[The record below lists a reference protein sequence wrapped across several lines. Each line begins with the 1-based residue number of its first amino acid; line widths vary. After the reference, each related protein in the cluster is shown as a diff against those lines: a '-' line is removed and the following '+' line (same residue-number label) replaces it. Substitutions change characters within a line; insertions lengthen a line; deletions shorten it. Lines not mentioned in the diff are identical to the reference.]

1 MEELDKVA
9 SSSDRHP
16 AVTKG
21 QEDLAGVKSVQIKR
35 NFKKNSEEEYVVT
48 QSTRTEMIY
57 ESAEQARDAYLNI
70 HDAKEEAEFEDTEKN
85 MDKIDD
91 HKDETQEEVQTPEV
105 GSMTEEEEKSAFD
118 ARRKADFDANLIV
131 QAAASAEIVNKYVPG
146 AQDVQPLQNPGQVS
160 SGTGAQNKPGL
171 ESYTK
176 NNGYGVMPE
185 HINTNKPFAYDQKEA
200 AAEPRSLIQPDFKV
214 SPMENELKMGVNRE
228 HEHTSDPAVA
238 TEIALDH
245 LAEDKDYYTK
255 LNQVMPESGKEEK
268 KERVVYVNPHDKA
281 VEDFDYEAVGKEVMF
296 PGTK

>member
-85 MDKIDD
+85 MDKIDE
-91 HKDETQEEVQTPEV
+91 HTDETQKEVQAPEV

-118 ARRKADFDANLIV
+118 ARRKADFDAELIV
-131 QAAASAEIVNKYVPG
+131 QAAASVEVVNKYVPG
-146 AQDVQPLQNPGQVS
+146 AQAVQPLQNPGQVS
-160 SGTGAQNKPGL
+160 SGIGAQNKPGL

-185 HINTNKPFAYDQKEA
+185 HINTNKPFSYDQKEA
-200 AAEPRSLIQPDFKV
+200 SADPRSLIQPDFKV

-245 LAEDKDYYTK
+245 LAEDKDYYSK

-268 KERVVYVNPHDKA
+268 KERVVYVNPHDEA
-281 VEDFDYEAVGKEVMF
+281 VKDFDYESVGKEVMF
-296 PGTK
+296 PGIK